1 MVWAVPYIKNSGQ
14 NLNFRRGDAI
24 LVLLVVLAL
33 VRHLVLRLYVY
44 AKNKLFGSDKKKSME
59 YLPTNSMLKF
69 LFFTKLY
76 NTMELFSR
84 TKIS

>member
-1 MVWAVPYIKNSGQ
+1 M
-14 NLNFRRGDAI
+14 
-24 LVLLVVLAL
+24 VLLVVLAL

-44 AKNKLFGSDKKKSME
+44 AKNKLFGSDKKKKSME
-59 YLPTNSMLKF
+59 YLSTNSMLKF

-76 NTMELFSR
+76 NTMELFSH

>member
-1 MVWAVPYIKNSGQ
+1 M
-14 NLNFRRGDAI
+14 
-24 LVLLVVLAL
+24 VLLVVLAL

-44 AKNKLFGSDKKKSME
+44 AKNKLFGSAQKKKKSVE
-59 YLPTNSMLKF
+59 YLSTNSMLKF

-76 NTMELFSR
+76 NTMELFSH